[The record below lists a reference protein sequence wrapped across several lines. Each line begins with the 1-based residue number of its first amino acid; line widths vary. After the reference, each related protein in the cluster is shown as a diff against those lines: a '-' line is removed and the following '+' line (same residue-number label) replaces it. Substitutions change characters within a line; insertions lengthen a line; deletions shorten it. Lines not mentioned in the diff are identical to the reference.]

1 MAAAANATN
10 SKIGT
15 HLVRREFMLGLI
27 SKFHAGTWKGMKFE
41 TTRPS
46 SVHELQDSQGRIFE
60 SQGASPLS
68 REEAAQLRD
77 SFRA

>member
-1 MAAAANATN
+1 MATAANATN
-10 SKIGT
+10 SKIGA

-41 TTRPS
+41 TRPS
-46 SVHELQDSQGRIFE
+46 SVHEFKDSQGRIFE

-68 REEAAQLRD
+68 REEAAQLRG